1 LSEGNHSRVSPTWN
15 LDGLRA
21 ITTDQILRTIAAL
34 TITTAIEGTTVE
46 SSINTARVKVRT
58 RTKVRIRARVRV
70 IITTIGVAVQ
80 VREGSRGAVYSRISL
95 KGRGKAMT
103 VVTTIDRE
111 ATKMIGTRIA
121 MTGVVVVVV
130 VTGMSTTGIVST
142 V

>member
-21 ITTDQILRTIAAL
+21 TTTDQILQTIVAL
-34 TITTAIEGTTVE
+34 TITTAIEGITVE

-70 IITTIGVAVQ
+70 TITTIGVAVQ
-80 VREGSRGAVYSRISL
+80 GREGSRGAVYSRISL
-95 KGRGKAMT
+95 KGRGRAMT
-103 VVTTIDRE
+103 VVTTAAIDRE

-121 MTGVVVVVV
+121 MTGVVVVV
-130 VTGMSTTGIVST
+130 TDISTTGIV
-142 V
+142 